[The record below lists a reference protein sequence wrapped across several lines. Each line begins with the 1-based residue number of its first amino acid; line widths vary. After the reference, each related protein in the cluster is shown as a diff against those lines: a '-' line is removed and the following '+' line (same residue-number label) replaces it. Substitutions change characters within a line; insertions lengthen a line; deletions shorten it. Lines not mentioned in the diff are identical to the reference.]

1 MRAPRILL
9 AGSSDYSTACFEAIV
24 QRTPGLTIAQVWT
37 QPDRAVGR
45 KLQLQPSPVAVWAE
59 SRGYTVHKLD
69 SLKSPKP
76 LELLQSIDLALV
88 ISYGAIIPAPLLALP
103 CWGWWNI
110 HPSDLPQFRGAAPLH
125 ATILAGLEQS
135 AVCLM
140 LMEVG
145 LDCGP
150 VLSRAPYAVPAD
162 ATVAALERITAPLA
176 AGLFT
181 QAYAQA
187 LERNLSWTA
196 QSTEDAS
203 YISKIK
209 KQDGQITLT
218 MSAKDIERRCR
229 AYAGWPG
236 TYFETADGP
245 LFLRQCRVGEPVSA
259 PAGQIVSLSDGAV
272 QVALADGSSLWL
284 ERVQRAGK
292 AEMSAA
298 EYLMGRRLRVGDS
311 WPVQA

>member
-1 MRAPRILL
+1 MKAPRILL

-24 QRTPGLTIAQVWT
+24 QQLPGLNVTQVWT

-59 SRGYTVHKLD
+59 SRSYTVHKLD

-88 ISYGAIIPAPLLALP
+88 ISYGAIIPATLLALP
-103 CWGWWNI
+103 GWGWWNV

-140 LMEVG
+140 LMEAG

-150 VLSRAPYAVPAD
+150 VLARAPYAVPAD
-162 ATVAALERITAPLA
+162 ATVAALERLTAPLA
-176 AGLFT
+176 AELFA

-203 YISKIK
+203 YISKIS
-209 KQDGQITLT
+209 KQDGQITLA
-218 MSAKDIERRCR
+218 MSANDIERRCR

-236 TYFETADGP
+236 TYFETSDGP
-245 LFLRQCRVGEPVSA
+245 LFLRQCRVGEPVNA
-259 PAGQIVSLSDGAV
+259 PAGQIVSLAEGAV
-272 QVALADGSSLWL
+272 QVALADGGSLWL
-284 ERVQRAGK
+284 KRVQRAGK

-298 EYLMGRRLRVGDS
+298 DYFRGKRLSLGQ
-311 WPVQA
+311 QAI